1 MTSAIVSSTIDAA
14 FPVAG
19 QDNNSQGFRDNF
31 QVTKTGLAQAAT
43 EISALQL
50 NTAKLDTTND
60 FAGSIIQNAVTNKLY
75 GVVATILSVGDP
87 TPGATVNVQVSTG
100 EYHRITIAANATLEL
115 TNWPILVNRFAKV
128 RIHLEN
134 NELSPHT
141 ITFATN
147 ALATVSDDDS
157 GKFTTHAIIVPAGKT
172 VIVEAWKYD
181 YGSGSKMYIRYIG
194 EFA

>member
-31 QVTKTGLAQAAT
+31 QITKVGLAQAAT
-43 EISALQL
+43 EITDLQL
-50 NTAKLDTTND
+50 NTAKLNASND

-75 GVVATILSVGDP
+75 GAVATIISVESG
-87 TPGATVNVQVSTG
+87 TTTVQVSNG
-100 EYHRITIAANATLEL
+100 EYHRITIGDSATLEL
-115 TNWPILVNRFAKV
+115 TNWPILDNRFAKV

-134 NELSPHT
+134 NEGAPHT

-157 GKFTTHAIIVPAGKT
+157 GKFTSHAIIVPAGKT

-181 YGSGSKMYIRYIG
+181 YGNGSKMYIRYIG

>member
-43 EISALQL
+43 EITALQL
-50 NTAKLDTTND
+50 TTAKLDATND

-75 GVVATILSVGDP
+75 GAVATIISVESG
-87 TPGATVNVQVSTG
+87 TTNVQVSTG
-100 EYHRITIAANATLEL
+100 EYHRITIGDSATLEL
-115 TNWPILVNRFAKV
+115 TNWPILDNRFAKV

-157 GKFTTHAIIVPAGKT
+157 GKFTSHAIIVPAGKT

>member
-31 QVTKTGLAQAAT
+31 QITKIGLAQAAT
-43 EISALQL
+43 EITDLQL
-50 NTAKLDTTND
+50 NTAKLNASND

-75 GVVATILSVGDP
+75 GAVATIISVESG
-87 TPGATVNVQVSTG
+87 TTTVQVSNG
-100 EYHRITIAANATLEL
+100 EYHRITIGNSATLEL
-115 TNWPILVNRFAKV
+115 TNWPILDNRFAKV

-134 NELSPHT
+134 NEGSPHT

>member
-1 MTSAIVSSTIDAA
+1 MTSAIVSSTLDAT

-31 QVTKTGLAQAAT
+31 QITKDGLSQAAT

-50 NTAKLDTTND
+50 NTAKLNATND
-60 FAGSIIQNAVTNKLY
+60 FGGNIIQNAVTKKLY
-75 GVVATILSVGDP
+75 GSV
-87 TPGATVNVQVSTG
+87 ATVNQPPTGNFDVSTG
-100 EYHRITIAANATLEL
+100 DYQRVVLADSNVTLTL
-115 TNWPILVNRFAKV
+115 TNWPTLDSRFAVV

-134 NELSPHT
+134 LNTASRT
-141 ITFATN
+141 VTFATN

-157 GKFTTHAIIVPAGKT
+157 GKFSSHAISVPAGKT
-172 VIVEAWKYD
+172 VMIEASKYD
-181 YGSGSKMYIRYIG
+181 YGSGSKVYLRYLG

>member
-31 QVTKTGLAQAAT
+31 QITKIGLAQAAT
-43 EISALQL
+43 EITDLQL
-50 NTAKLDTTND
+50 NTAKLNASND

-75 GVVATILSVGDP
+75 GAVATIISVGSP
-87 TPGATVNVQVSTG
+87 TPGATVNVQVSAG
-100 EYHRITIAANATLEL
+100 EYHRITIEANATLEL
-115 TNWPILVNRFAKV
+115 TNWPILDNRFAKV

-134 NELSPHT
+134 NGLSPRT

-157 GKFTTHAIIVPAGKT
+157 GKFTSHAIVVPAGKT

-181 YGSGSKMYIRYIG
+181 YGNGSKMYIRYIG

>member
-75 GVVATILSVGDP
+75 GAVATIISVGSP
-87 TPGATVNVQVSTG
+87 TPGATVTVQVSAG
-100 EYHRITIAANATLEL
+100 EYHRITIEANATLEL
-115 TNWPILVNRFAKV
+115 TNWPILDNRFAKV

-134 NELSPHT
+134 NGLSPRT

>member
-31 QVTKTGLAQAAT
+31 QITKTGLAQAAT
-43 EISALQL
+43 EITDLQL
-50 NTAKLDTTND
+50 NTAKLNASND

-75 GVVATILSVGDP
+75 GAVATIISVESG
-87 TPGATVNVQVSTG
+87 TTTVQVSNG
-100 EYHRITIAANATLEL
+100 EYHRITIGDSATLEL
-115 TNWPILVNRFAKV
+115 TNWPILDNRFAKV

-134 NELSPHT
+134 NEGAPHT

-157 GKFTTHAIIVPAGKT
+157 GKFTSHAIVVPAGKT

-181 YGSGSKMYIRYIG
+181 YGNGSKMYIRYIG

>member
-1 MTSAIVSSTIDAA
+1 MTSAIVSSTIDAT

-31 QVTKTGLAQAAT
+31 QITKDGLSQAAT

-50 NTAKLDTTND
+50 TTAKLNATND
-60 FAGSIIQNAVTNKLY
+60 FAGNTIQNAVTKRLY
-75 GVVATILSVGDP
+75 GSVANVTQPP
-87 TPGATVNVQVSTG
+87 TGNLDVSTG
-100 EYHRITIAANATLEL
+100 DYQRITLPDSNITLTL
-115 TNWPILVNRFAKV
+115 TNWPTLDSRFAKV

-134 NELSPHT
+134 LNVTSRT
-141 ITFATN
+141 VTFATN

-157 GKFTTHAIIVPAGKT
+157 GKFTSNTVSVPAGRT
-172 VIVEAWKYD
+172 VMIEASKYD
-181 YGSGSKMYIRYIG
+181 FGANSKMYIRYLG

>member
-31 QVTKTGLAQAAT
+31 QITKTGLAQAAT
-43 EISALQL
+43 EITDLQL
-50 NTAKLDTTND
+50 NTDKLNASND

-75 GVVATILSVGDP
+75 GAVATIISVESG
-87 TPGATVNVQVSTG
+87 TTNVQVSTG
-100 EYHRITIAANATLEL
+100 EYHRITIGNSATLEL
-115 TNWPILVNRFAKV
+115 TNWPILDNRFAKV

-157 GKFTTHAIIVPAGKT
+157 GKFTSHAIIVPAGKT

>member
-14 FPVAG
+14 YPVAG

-31 QVTKTGLAQAAT
+31 QVTKTGLSQAAT
-43 EISALQL
+43 EITALQL
-50 NTAKLDTTND
+50 NTAKLNVAND
-60 FAGSIIQNAVTNKLY
+60 FAGNIIQNAVTNKLY
-75 GVVATILSVGDP
+75 GAVATIISVELG
-87 TPGATVNVQVSTG
+87 TTNVQVSTG
-100 EYHRITIAANATLEL
+100 EYHRITIGDSATLEL
-115 TNWPILVNRFAKV
+115 TNWPILDNRFAKV

-157 GKFTTHAIIVPAGKT
+157 GKFTSHAIVVPAGKT

>member
-50 NTAKLDTTND
+50 NTAKLNVTND
-60 FAGSIIQNAVTNKLY
+60 FSGNTIQNAVTKKLY
-75 GVVATILSVGDP
+75 GSVATILEAD
-87 TPGATVNVQVSTG
+87 TANLDVSTG
-100 EYHRITIAANATLEL
+100 DYHRITLSNANITLTL
-115 TNWPILVNRFAKV
+115 TNWPTLDGRFAKV

-134 NELSPHT
+134 NQTAQHT
-141 ITFATN
+141 VTFATN

-157 GKFTTHAIIVPAGKT
+157 GKFTSHAIAVPAGST

-181 YGSGSKMYIRYIG
+181 FGTGSKMYISYVG
-194 EFA
+194 EFV

>member
-50 NTAKLDTTND
+50 NTAKLDATND

-75 GVVATILSVGDP
+75 GAVATIISVESG
-87 TPGATVNVQVSTG
+87 TTNVQVSTG
-100 EYHRITIAANATLEL
+100 EYHRITIGDSATLEL
-115 TNWPILVNRFAKV
+115 TNWPILDNRFAKV

-157 GKFTTHAIIVPAGKT
+157 GKFTSHAIIVPAGKT

>member
-31 QVTKTGLAQAAT
+31 QITKTGLAQAAT
-43 EISALQL
+43 EITDLQL
-50 NTAKLDTTND
+50 NTAKLNASND

-75 GVVATILSVGDP
+75 GAVATIISVESG
-87 TPGATVNVQVSTG
+87 TTNVQVSTG
-100 EYHRITIAANATLEL
+100 EYHRITIGNSATLEL
-115 TNWPILVNRFAKV
+115 TNWPILDNRFAKV

-157 GKFTTHAIIVPAGKT
+157 GKFTSHAIIVPAGKT

>member
-31 QVTKTGLAQAAT
+31 QITKTGLAQAAT
-43 EISALQL
+43 EITDLQL
-50 NTAKLDTTND
+50 NTAKLNASND

-75 GVVATILSVGDP
+75 GAVATIISVESG
-87 TPGATVNVQVSTG
+87 TTTVQVSNG
-100 EYHRITIAANATLEL
+100 EYHRITIGDSATLEL
-115 TNWPILVNRFAKV
+115 TNWPILDNRFAKV

-134 NELSPHT
+134 NEGAPHT

-157 GKFTTHAIIVPAGKT
+157 GKFTSHAIIVPAGKT

-181 YGSGSKMYIRYIG
+181 YGNGSKMYIRYIG

>member
-1 MTSAIVSSTIDAA
+1 MTSAILSSTIDAA

-43 EISALQL
+43 EITALQL
-50 NTAKLDTTND
+50 TTAKLDATND

-75 GVVATILSVGDP
+75 GAVATIISVESG
-87 TPGATVNVQVSTG
+87 TTNVQVSTG
-100 EYHRITIAANATLEL
+100 EYHRITIGDSATLEL
-115 TNWPILVNRFAKV
+115 TNWPILDNRFAKV

-157 GKFTTHAIIVPAGKT
+157 GKFTSHAIIVPAGKT

>member
-43 EISALQL
+43 EITDLQL
-50 NTAKLDTTND
+50 NTAKLNATND

-75 GVVATILSVGDP
+75 GVVATILSVGAG
-87 TPGATVNVQVSTG
+87 TTTVQVSTG

-115 TNWPILVNRFAKV
+115 TNWPILDNRFAKV

-157 GKFTTHAIIVPAGKT
+157 GKFTSHAIIVPAAKT

-181 YGSGSKMYIRYIG
+181 YGNGSKMYIRYIG

>member
-43 EISALQL
+43 EITDLQL
-50 NTAKLDTTND
+50 NTAKLNATND
-60 FAGSIIQNAVTNKLY
+60 FSGNTIQNAVTNKLY
-75 GVVATILSVGDP
+75 GVVATILSVGSG
-87 TPGATVNVQVSTG
+87 TTTVQVSTG
-100 EYHRITIAANATLEL
+100 EYHRITIADSATLEL
-115 TNWPILVNRFAKV
+115 TNWPTVDNRFAKV
-128 RIHLEN
+128 RMHLEN

-157 GKFTTHAIIVPAGKT
+157 GKFTSHAIIVPAGKT

-181 YGSGSKMYIRYIG
+181 YGNGSKMYIRYIG